1 MTSGFESGAGGT
13 SEALMGSPQMLDRA
27 SSEGHGT
34 CDEGSSGGLVTRFA
48 EWFGGGRDEIG

>member
-27 SSEGHGT
+27 SSEEHGT
-34 CDEGSSGGLVTRFA
+34 DTLDLLDEASSGGLSFA
-48 EWFGGGRDEIG
+48 E